1 MRSPASGVDFGAGT
15 RSTRP
20 MDPNPSILL
29 CDHRGGGFPGWGA
42 ALRAA
47 GWQVAM
53 SERLEQSARALAT
66 NPTDLVLLDPLVEGG
81 SAEIELVLQAPGG
94 SGPALLY
101 LVEGPWREEALA
113 TLRERGL
120 LFDLAPRSAAQG
132 EILWRAERLRAQ
144 RHARSEVEEL
154 RRRALFDERTE
165 LLRAKAFEQRLL
177 EHFAAAER
185 HHFALALVL
194 LDLDRFGEF
203 NKRRDHTFGDLVIA
217 RVGAVIRAN
226 LRTEDAAGRL
236 GGDEFAVVLPYTG
249 PVEAAKV
256 VRRIRD
262 EIAAL
267 NDALPVGAD
276 GLAIAASLGFE
287 SFDGKDLDSVGTLRA
302 HAERALRAAK
312 EHGGDRGMYYRM
324 LAGD

>member
-1 MRSPASGVDFGAGT
+1 
-15 RSTRP
+15 
-20 MDPNPSILL
+20 MDQAPTILL
-29 CDHRGGGFPGWGA
+29 CDHRGQGFAGFVP

-47 GWQVAM
+47 GWQVVE
-53 SERLEQSARALAT
+53 SERLEQSAQALAGS
-66 NPTDLVLLDPLVEGG
+66 PPELVLLDPLVEGG
-81 SAEIELVLQAPGG
+81 SAEIELVLQASPGPV
-94 SGPALLY
+94 PALLY
-101 LVEGPWREEALA
+101 QVEGPWREEALA
-113 TLRERGL
+113 TLRAREA
-120 LFDLAPRSAAQG
+120 LFDILPRTASPA
-132 EILWRAERLRAQ
+132 ELVWRAARLLAQ
-144 RHARSEVEEL
+144 VRGRVEVEDL

-165 LLRAKAFEQRLL
+165 LLRPKAFEQRLV

-185 HHFALALVL
+185 HRFALALAIA
-194 LDLDRFGEF
+194 DLDHFGEF

-217 RVGAVIRAN
+217 RVGGVIRSN

-267 NDALPVGAD
+267 NGPLLGGSG
-276 GLAIAASLGFE
+276 GLQIAASLGFE
-287 SFDGKDLDSVGTLRA
+287 TFDGSDLDSVVTLRA

-312 EHGGDRGMYYRM
+312 DQGGDRGVYYRS
-324 LAGD
+324 LANPSTL